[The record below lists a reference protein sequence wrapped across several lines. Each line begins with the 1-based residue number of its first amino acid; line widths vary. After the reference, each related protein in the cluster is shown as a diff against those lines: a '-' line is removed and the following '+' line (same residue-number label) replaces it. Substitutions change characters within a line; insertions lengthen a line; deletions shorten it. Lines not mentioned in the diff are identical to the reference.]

1 MGMGESEKENLNL
14 VEAEVPMSEMFK
26 YSTDLRSMSQGRGSF
41 EFEFVRYDP
50 APQNVADKVIADAQ
64 KNDQYLDCAL

>member
-1 MGMGESEKENLNL
+1 
-14 VEAEVPMSEMFK
+14 MSEMFK

-50 APQNVADKVIADAQ
+50 APQQVAEKVIADAQ
-64 KNDQYLDCAL
+64 NKDQ